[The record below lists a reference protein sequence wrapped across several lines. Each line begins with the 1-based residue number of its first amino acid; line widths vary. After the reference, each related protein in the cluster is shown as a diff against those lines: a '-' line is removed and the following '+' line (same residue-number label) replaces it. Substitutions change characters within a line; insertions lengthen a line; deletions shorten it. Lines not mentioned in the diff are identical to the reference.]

1 MSKQALADL
10 ADILDYGVVAFGER
24 AAEAYLLGFHAIFEL
39 ILTHPLAGAVHSV
52 VRPPIRSLSRDS
64 HRISMICLPIA
75 SSCNASYI
83 KRWMWSSDFRKG
95 SDQAALSAERLVAF
109 FPVSSGGSPKSDYPG
124 VPSPVPCDTPSL
136 SAKYCLLVHDANLR
150 ASSSVKS
157 TAALS
162 RPLRSIK
169 YM

>member
-109 FPVSSGGSPKSDYPG
+109 FFQYQAADPRNPTTRVSHHLCRATHHRYP
-124 VPSPVPCDTPSL
+124 PNIAFL
-136 SAKYCLLVHDANLR
+136 SMTRTYVLR
-150 ASSSVKS
+150 
-157 TAALS
+157 
-162 RPLRSIK
+162 RPLK
-169 YM
+169 VPLLYLDP